1 MGFKTTIVL
10 IRHGMTQGNKEKR
23 YIGITDEPLLEE
35 SVAALTKK
43 RDEVAASV
51 RYRRQ
56 TKCYV
61 SPLLRCR
68 QTAAAIFPELEQVVI
83 ENFKECNFGL
93 FENKNYEEL
102 NGNPVYQQFIDSNG
116 QTAFPEGED
125 QQCFCKRVNDA
136 FEALVHAFLKEQER
150 LQNRPSNVETMDP
163 LCIVAHGGT
172 IMSILS
178 KYATDRKPFYEW
190 MLGNG
195 CYYKGA
201 LYFDDK
207 TGRITIEKIGKRT
220 CLM

>member
-23 YIGITDEPLLEE
+23 YIGITDEPLLQE
-35 SVAALTKK
+35 SVEALNKK
-43 RDEVAASV
+43 SEVLAASI

-68 QTAAAIFPELEQVVI
+68 QTASILFPQLEQVI
-83 ENFKECNFGL
+83 LENFKECNFGL
-93 FENKNYEEL
+93 FENKNYAEL
-102 NGNPVYQQFIDSNG
+102 NGNADYQRFIDSGG

-125 QQCFCKRVNDA
+125 QECFCIRVNAA
-136 FEALVHAFLKEQER
+136 FEMLVRDFLVEQEA
-150 LQNRPSNVETMDP
+150 LQSHPSNMETMDP

-178 KYATDRKPFYEW
+178 EYAEETKPFYDW

-207 TGRITIEKIGKRT
+207 TGKITLKQLAKYE
-220 CLM
+220 

>member
-23 YIGITDEPLLEE
+23 YIGITDEALLDVSWREL
-35 SVAALTKK
+35 VAK
-43 RDEVAASV
+43 RDVLAASV
-51 RYRRQ
+51 RYRMQ

-68 QTAAAIFPELEQVVI
+68 QTANALFPELEQVVI
-83 ENFKECNFGL
+83 DDFKECNFGL
-93 FENKNYEEL
+93 FENKNYAEL
-102 NGNPVYQQFIDSNG
+102 NGNPVYQQFIDSGG
-116 QTAFPEGED
+116 QTAFPEGENQAD
-125 QQCFCKRVNDA
+125 FCLRVNEA
-136 FEALVHAFLKEQER
+136 FARVVLDFLAEQEE
-150 LQNRPSNVETMDP
+150 LQRQPSNLEVMDP

-178 KYATDRKPFYEW
+178 KYATLSKPFYDW

-201 LYFDDK
+201 LCYDDQ
-207 TGRITIEKIGKRT
+207 TGRITIEQISKHE
-220 CLM
+220 

>member
-23 YIGITDEPLLEE
+23 YIGITDEPLLPE
-35 SVAALTKK
+35 SVRELATKC
-43 RDEVAASV
+43 DGMAASL
-51 RYRRQ
+51 RYRMN

-68 QTAAAIFPELEQVVI
+68 QTAEAIFPELEQVIVQD
-83 ENFKECNFGL
+83 FKECNFGL

-102 NGNPVYQQFIDSNG
+102 NGNPIYQQFIDSGG
-116 QTAFPEGED
+116 QTAFPDGENQD
-125 QQCFCKRVNDA
+125 SFCARVNAA
-136 FEALVHAFLKEQER
+136 FEVLVRDFLKEQEAR
-150 LQNRPSNVETMDP
+150 FEQPSNQETMDP

-178 KYATDRKPFYEW
+178 QYAEDKKPFYEW

-201 LYFDDK
+201 LFYDDESGK
-207 TGRITIEKIGKRT
+207 IEIKQISKYQ
-220 CLM
+220 